1 MDKEKLV
8 NKIVEL
14 KLIKPQT
21 QEIKLQIQKLQQ
33 RLSKWKNFLEVK
45 QIEDY
50 LVFVED

>member
-33 RLSKWKNFLEVK
+33 RLSK
-45 QIEDY
+45 
-50 LVFVED
+50 